1 MTSNKMYESNG
12 SNKFASNNEYR
23 YEPPQNQQPE
33 PNFTK
38 KNLENKVYNSGDN
51 NLLPN
56 EYA

>member
-1 MTSNKMYESNG
+1 MNSNKMYESNG
-12 SNKFASNNEYR
+12 SNKFVSNNEYR
-23 YEPPQNQQPE
+23 HEAPQNQQPE

-38 KNLENKVYNSGDN
+38 KSLENKVYSSGDN